1 MLLVAVG
8 ALLFAEPTTALA
20 APTGWEVVVVGTSS
34 PSDTDADRLDVVVKN
49 GYIYVTVQ
57 RDTVVKLYSILGQP
71 ISSANLPAGTSRLKV
86 PARGIYI
93 LRTETGTRRVTV

>member
-1 MLLVAVG
+1 MLMSTPVNVM
-8 ALLFAEPTTALA
+8 A
-20 APTGWEVVVVGTSS
+20 APTGWEVVVVTT
-34 PSDTDADRLDVVVKN
+34 PSTDTDADRLDVVVKG

-71 ISSANLPAGTSRLKV
+71 ISSANLPSGTSRLKV

-93 LRTETGTRRVTV
+93 LRTDTGTRRVTV